1 MGEFYNQIPAEVQ
14 SHLKD
19 IIQTSGLP
27 DTEESLEQLSEAW
40 VEKKKAFEREIESIG
55 MEEIDYLEKDDTR
68 GALIMT
74 YSGSLVNIGP
84 INDGK
89 RKAQYSSIGLRHDVP
104 DMAEN
109 ESSVLNNDI
118 NLDEAVE
125 FKKGPV
131 RSTSAAFKIAVCKDI
146 LDAGEQEETIGN
158 ATLILTKEFTDINKT
173 VIDKE

>member
-1 MGEFYNQIPAEVQ
+1 MGEFYNQIPTEVQ

-19 IIQTSGLP
+19 IIQTSGLTNS
-27 DTEESLEQLSEAW
+27 DESLEIMAEAW

-55 MEEIDYLEKDDTR
+55 MEEIDYLEKDDNR

-84 INDGK
+84 ITDGK

-104 DMAEN
+104 DLAEN
-109 ESSVLNNDI
+109 DESMLRSDVS
-118 NLDEAVE
+118 LDEVIE
-125 FKKGPV
+125 FERGPV
-131 RSTSAAFKIAVCKDI
+131 RSTSAAYKIAVCKDI
-146 LDAGEQEETIGN
+146 LDAGEQEETIGS

-173 VIDKE
+173 LIDK